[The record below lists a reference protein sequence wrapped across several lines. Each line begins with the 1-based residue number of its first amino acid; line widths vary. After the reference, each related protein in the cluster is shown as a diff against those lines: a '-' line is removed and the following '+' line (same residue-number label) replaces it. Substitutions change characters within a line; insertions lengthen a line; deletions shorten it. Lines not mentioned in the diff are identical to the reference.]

1 MIALWLSLVVSYAG
15 ILMVLGGPNW
25 GAPMFAVFMASLTV
39 IAASISRLVCSCSL
53 ERALVAGVA
62 GMCALHAAWHLF
74 SAQSTNLNARIG
86 AHVAWIDGSPTGAG
100 IWTLIFTYSGIVL
113 MTIIAYVLMC
123 VARRAFRWAMGAP
136 AAE

>member
-25 GAPMFAVFMASLTV
+25 GAPMFAIFMASLTV

-62 GMCALHAAWHLF
+62 GMCTVPAVWHLS
-74 SAQSTNLNARIG
+74 SAQSVNFNSRIG
-86 AHVAWIDGSPTGAG
+86 EHVT
-100 IWTLIFTYSGIVL
+100 
-113 MTIIAYVLMC
+113 
-123 VARRAFRWAMGAP
+123 
-136 AAE
+136 